1 MPALYTIPHPYN
13 MQQQQQQRQRRAHR
27 VAESECTT
35 QEPGSSLSYPIV
47 IPPSPSHC
55 AEPSSTSTSHLSY
68 GEVFAWPS
76 MWFDVPSI
84 STSASPQSQFQLA
97 PPLEPLIDM
106 YDTLP
111 DLIHS
116 DAKTPDASP
125 VSSLRDACTTPAQ
138 ENTTQVAI
146 CDVPLLA
153 PRPLPFTPPAF
164 LQFDCLPDE
173 DEDLSFPPYT
183 YSRRHLGH
191 SIHQKQN
198 PRKRPAPPP
207 NTPAITS
214 PGADAEMD
222 SVHPASIILSKKRR
236 RLTHGENA
244 APALSLVH
252 PHPSTVAPAQPGLA
266 AGSAVFFNNPGQF
279 YFHPQLAHYT
289 GMMSMGWV

>member
-13 MQQQQQQRQRRAHR
+13 MQQQQRQRRAHR

-47 IPPSPSHC
+47 IPPSPSPC
-55 AEPSSTSTSHLSY
+55 AEPSSGLSY
-68 GEVFAWPS
+68 GEAFAWPS

-84 STSASPQSQFQLA
+84 STSTSPQSQLQLA

-138 ENTTQVAI
+138 ENTTQVAV

-183 YSRRHLGH
+183 HSRRHL
-191 SIHQKQN
+191 SDSKLQKQN

-207 NTPAITS
+207 NTPAAT
-214 PGADAEMD
+214 PGAGAKMD
-222 SVHPASIILSKKRR
+222 SDHSASIILSKKRR

-244 APALSLVH
+244 APALSFVH
-252 PHPSTVAPAQPGLA
+252 PHHLPVAPAQPALA
-266 AGSAVFFNNPGQF
+266 PGSAVFINNSGQF

-289 GMMSMGWV
+289 GMMGMGWI